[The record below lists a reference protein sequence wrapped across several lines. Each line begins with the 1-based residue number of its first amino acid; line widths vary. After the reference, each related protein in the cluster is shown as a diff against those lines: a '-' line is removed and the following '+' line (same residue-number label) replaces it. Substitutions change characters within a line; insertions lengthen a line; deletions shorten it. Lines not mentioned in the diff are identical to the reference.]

1 EERCEEVI
9 AELAQAD
16 GVLCAD
22 NLLDLVREGGES
34 PTNSIAA
41 FFLPYLQRGELR
53 IVGEATPAELDACRR
68 LLPGFADVFQVLR
81 LEPFSRADAVSV
93 LDHLSDML
101 KANNPLEIGRGVTD
115 LIYNLHSRFL
125 PYHAFPGRAA
135 GFVMQL
141 FDRVRQESKP
151 TRDKPAELTTERVV
165 REFVRLTGLPEL
177 FLR

>member
-34 PTNSIAA
+34 PTNSVAA

-53 IVGEATPAELDACRR
+53 LVGEATSAELDACRR

-81 LEPFSRADAVSV
+81 LEPFGRTEAISV
-93 LDHLSDML
+93 LDHLADL
-101 KANNPLEIGRGVTD
+101 LRQNHPLEMGQGVTD
-115 LIYNLHSRFL
+115 LVYHLHHRF
-125 PYHAFPGRAA
+125 
-135 GFVMQL
+135 
-141 FDRVRQESKP
+141 
-151 TRDKPAELTTERVV
+151 
-165 REFVRLTGLPEL
+165 
-177 FLR
+177 